1 MSVPVIE
8 VKKLSKTFTY
18 HKKPE
23 GLAGT
28 IKAVFHREKLTKE
41 AVKDVSFTIDQG
53 EFVGF
58 VGPNGAGKTTT
69 LKMLSGILYPTAGTV
84 RVADFDPSRRQDEF
98 KKKISIVMGQ
108 KSMVW
113 LTLPAIET
121 FNLLQKMYE
130 IPENVYRARLK
141 QLAELLDVQE
151 LLQVQARKLSLG
163 QRMKCELIAALLHDP
178 MILFLDEPTIGL
190 DVVSQ
195 KKIRAFLRQHNNDYG
210 TTIILTSHN
219 MDDVQGLCRRL
230 IIINEGQLGYDGSIE
245 RIIAE
250 HSRTKNIRVVFNKS
264 VADERLAG
272 FGQVTRQNP
281 YEAEISVPLEQAQ
294 EKIAALVNDFPVKD
308 INIAGVSLEDV
319 ITELFSEK
327 RPEAPPAAPAAA

>member
-8 VKKLSKTFTY
+8 VKKLSKNFTY

-28 IKAVFHREKLTKE
+28 FKALFRRETLIKE
-41 AVKDVSFTIDQG
+41 AVRDVSFTIDQG
-53 EFVGF
+53 EFIGF

-69 LKMLSGILYPTAGTV
+69 LKMLSGILYPTAGSV
-84 RVADFDPSRRQDEF
+84 RVAGFDPARRQDEF
-98 KKKISIVMGQ
+98 KRKISIVMGQ
-108 KSMVW
+108 KSLVW
-113 LTLPAIET
+113 PTLPAIET

-130 IPENVYRARLK
+130 VPDDVYRARLK
-141 QLAELLDVQE
+141 QLAELMEVQD
-151 LLQVQARKLSLG
+151 LLQIQVRKLSLG

-178 MILFLDEPTIGL
+178 QILFLDEPTIGL

-195 KKIRAFLRQHNNDYG
+195 KKIRSFLRQHNEAYG

-230 IIINEGQLGYDGSIE
+230 IIINEGRLGYDGSIE

-250 HSRTKNIRVVFNKS
+250 HSQDKTVKVIFNKRT
-264 VADERLAG
+264 AAEDLAKV
-272 FGQVTRQNP
+272 GQVIRHNP
-281 YEAEISVPLEQAQ
+281 YEAEIAIPSEAVAER
-294 EKIAALVNDFPVKD
+294 ISALLAGFPVKD
-308 INIAGVSLEDV
+308 INITAVTLEEV
-319 ITELFSEK
+319 IADIFSSGK
-327 RPEAPPAAPAAA
+327 KT